1 MGVDFRVAE
10 AVDFDVADLWRG
22 AEEVFQAEP
31 RVLGG
36 QVTARN
42 QHGRSSRHTQP
53 PCEQELASSSPSLS
67 GRVGVKRFQTAPSRR
82 SDVGCH
88 SQGPRF
94 SSGSAL
100 GPSHDGIR
108 RMRRTNLP
116 TRPCRKTYGRHKE
129 LETDSPH
136 PSSLRGHRST
146 GRRNSGFLLLCF
158 YCAQLAVRF
167 PVMWPQL
174 LLWSNET
181 RCHPPTC
188 DA

>member
-1 MGVDFRVAE
+1 MRQRACRSCRRANAQLTLEPFLNNALSQIGQDSCGSSNGFSPDGFR
-10 AVDFDVADLWRG
+10 
-22 AEEVFQAEP
+22 
-31 RVLGG
+31 
-36 QVTARN
+36 
-42 QHGRSSRHTQP
+42 
-53 PCEQELASSSPSLS
+53 SSSPSLS

-116 TRPCRKTYGRHKE
+116 TRPCRKTYGRQRTRNG
-129 LETDSPH
+129 LA
-136 PSSLRGHRST
+136 SSIVPAGTSLHR
-146 GRRNSGFLLLCF
+146 RRNSGFLLLYF

-167 PVMWPQL
+167 PVMWRQL